1 MGWAVMLARIGIMR
15 FEELLAGWEKGSLSH
30 AEAAAALGVSERTL
44 RRWRQRYEEEG
55 ADGLT
60 DRRVGQP
67 SPKRAPADELERMRA
82 LYQQDYPGFT
92 IKHFH
97 EKLEQRHGYKLGYTT
112 TRIYLHKTGT
122 VRPAP
127 RRGAHRR
134 KRPRRPMRGMLLHQD
149 GSKHA
154 WLAGQP
160 GLDLI
165 ITIDDATSEIYS
177 AFLVAEE
184 GTLSSFCG
192 LVEVIERHGLF
203 IELYTDRG
211 SHYFVT
217 PAAGGKVSKT
227 QLTQVGRAL
236 KQLGIGHIPAY
247 SPEARGRC
255 ERAFRTLQDRLPKE
269 LALAGITSVEAANR
283 FLREV
288 YLPDHNGRFAVP
300 ADEPAAVFVAVP
312 EALWR
317 DVLCLQEER
326 RVGNDNCVRWRGRS
340 LQIPPTPLRPH
351 LVRATV
357 RVHEYPDGTL
367 AIFKGPQRL
376 ASFPPPAPAPAEG
389 LAA

>member
-1 MGWAVMLARIGIMR
+1 MR
-15 FEELLAGWEKGSLSH
+15 FEELLERWEKGSLSH
-30 AEAAAALGVSERTL
+30 AEAAAALGVGERTL
-44 RRWRQRYEEEG
+44 RRWRQRYEEDG
-55 ADGLT
+55 ADGLV
-60 DRRVGQP
+60 DRRVGRP
-67 SPKRAPADELERMRA
+67 SPRRAPEDELERMRA
-82 LYQQDYPGFT
+82 LYQQNYQGFT

-97 EKLEQRHGYKLGYTT
+97 QKLEQRHGYQLGYTT
-112 TRIYLHKTGT
+112 TRIYLQKTGA
-122 VRPAP
+122 VQPAP

-154 WLAGQP
+154 WLADQP
-160 GLDLI
+160 ALDLI
-165 ITIDDATSEIYS
+165 VTMDDATSEIYS
-177 AFLVAEE
+177 AFLVDEE
-184 GTLSSFCG
+184 GTSSSFRG
-192 LVEVIERHGLF
+192 LVEVVERHGLF
-203 IELYTDRG
+203 MELYTDRG
-211 SHYFVT
+211 SHYFFT
-217 PAAGGKVSKT
+217 PEAGGKVSNT

-269 LALAGITSVEAANR
+269 LALAGITTVEAANR

-288 YLPDHNGRFAVP
+288 YLPEHNRTFAVAP
-300 ADEPAAVFVAVP
+300 EEPASAFVVVP

-317 DVLCLQEER
+317 DVLAIQEDR
-326 RVGNDNCVRWRGRS
+326 RVGNDNCVAWRGRH

-357 RVHEYPDGTL
+357 RVHDYPDGTV
-367 AIFKGPQRL
+367 AIFKGPRRL
-376 ASFPPPAPAPAEG
+376 ASFPPAAPAIAEN

>member
-1 MGWAVMLARIGIMR
+1 MGWAAMLARIGIMR
-15 FEELLAGWEKGSLSH
+15 FEELLEGWEKGSLSH

-82 LYQQDYPGFT
+82 LYQQDYSGFT

-97 EKLEQRHGYKLGYTT
+97 EKLEHRHGYKLGYTT
-112 TRIYLHKTGT
+112 TRIYLQKTGT
-122 VRPAP
+122 VRPAA

-160 GLDLI
+160 ALDLI

-203 IELYTDRG
+203 MEL
-211 SHYFVT
+211 
-217 PAAGGKVSKT
+217 
-227 QLTQVGRAL
+227 
-236 KQLGIGHIPAY
+236 
-247 SPEARGRC
+247 
-255 ERAFRTLQDRLPKE
+255 
-269 LALAGITSVEAANR
+269 
-283 FLREV
+283 
-288 YLPDHNGRFAVP
+288 
-300 ADEPAAVFVAVP
+300 
-312 EALWR
+312 
-317 DVLCLQEER
+317 
-326 RVGNDNCVRWRGRS
+326 
-340 LQIPPTPLRPH
+340 
-351 LVRATV
+351 
-357 RVHEYPDGTL
+357 
-367 AIFKGPQRL
+367 
-376 ASFPPPAPAPAEG
+376 
-389 LAA
+389 

>member
-1 MGWAVMLARIGIMR
+1 VGWVEKLARIGIMR
-15 FEELLAGWEKGSLSH
+15 FEELLERWDGGRLSH
-30 AEAAAALGVSERTL
+30 GEAASALGVSERTL

-55 ADGLT
+55 AEGLV

-67 SPKRAPADELERMRA
+67 SPRRAPEDELERMRA

-112 TRIYLHKTGT
+112 TRIYLQKTGA
-122 VRPAP
+122 VQPAP

-149 GSKHA
+149 GSKHL
-154 WLAGQP
+154 WLAELP
-160 GLDLI
+160 PLDLI
-165 ITIDDATSEIYS
+165 ITMDDATSEIYS
-177 AFLVAEE
+177 AFLVDEE
-184 GTLSSFCG
+184 GTLSSFRG
-192 LVEVIERHGLF
+192 LVEVVERHGLF
-203 IELYTDRG
+203 MELYTDRG

-217 PAAGGKVSKT
+217 PEAGGKVSKT

-236 KQLGIGHIPAY
+236 KQLGIAHIPAY

-269 LALAGITSVEAANR
+269 LALAGSATIEAANR

-288 YLPDHNGRFAVP
+288 YLPEHNRRFAVP

-326 RVGNDNCVRWRGRS
+326 RVGNDNCVRWHGRS

-351 LVRATV
+351 LVRATI

-376 ASFPPPAPAPAEG
+376 ASFPPAAPATAED